1 MKVFIN
7 RIRERINL
15 FLYPSKERN
24 LSILR
29 KITFLLTVTNILAII
44 YYYGFEL
51 TDFQKRAVFL
61 LMQITLGY
69 FIFRFFVRFLY
80 DFHPKEFFKENFG
93 EFLLVVFLFIEG
105 ISYNLYGTLI
115 IERFLMKFWT
125 LDYKTWIIGF
135 TQVLIIIF
143 LFTQIIKKS
152 NFKSWFKIHP
162 ALLFTLSI
170 TTLTLFGAALLML
183 PKMNVDGHM
192 SWIDALFLSMSSV
205 SVTGLSTIDISQEL
219 TLRGQIVIIILM
231 QLGGLNTIAF
241 GALLLIA
248 YKFGVK
254 IKFHEVVEDF
264 INSENILATDSMLGK
279 IVKWTLI
286 IETLGFFA
294 LFFSFG
300 NHGIFANLHDKIF
313 FALFHAI
320 SGFNNAG
327 LSIFPGGMMHP
338 DVIDNLTVHGIILTL
353 FFLGGFGMIYLF
365 DLLEWKNI
373 KKRMKYHWV
382 GLDFGTKISL
392 YFTLGLLF
400 FGAIIFIIFEWHNT
414 LEGLSIGKKI
424 LFSLYESMTT
434 RNAGFNVVDT
444 ASLSLP
450 VLIIFFFLM
459 FVGASSGSAGGGI
472 RTSTFAII
480 WASVRSIIKSKRNVE
495 LFHRT
500 IPNDLV
506 LKAYAILIFFCIL
519 NVVGIF
525 VLSISEQNLLNT
537 GEITFLDIVFEHI
550 SAASTVGLS
559 TGITAKL
566 SITGKL
572 MLIVAMFI
580 GRVGTLTIAYLVSK
594 EAISV
599 NYKYPYGH
607 TMVG

>member
-7 RIRERINL
+7 RIREHINL

-51 TDFQKRAVFL
+51 TDFQKRTVFL

-125 LDYKTWIIGF
+125 SDYKTWIIGF

-192 SWIDALFLSMSSV
+192 SWIDALFLSTSSV
-205 SVTGLSTIDISQEL
+205 STTGLSTIDISREL

-294 LFFSFG
+294 LFFFVWQSWHFCQPTRQ
-300 NHGIFANLHDKIF
+300 NIFRIVSCYL
-313 FALFHAI
+313 
-320 SGFNNAG
+320 GF
-327 LSIFPGGMMHP
+327 
-338 DVIDNLTVHGIILTL
+338 
-353 FFLGGFGMIYLF
+353 
-365 DLLEWKNI
+365 
-373 KKRMKYHWV
+373 
-382 GLDFGTKISL
+382 
-392 YFTLGLLF
+392 
-400 FGAIIFIIFEWHNT
+400 
-414 LEGLSIGKKI
+414 
-424 LFSLYESMTT
+424 
-434 RNAGFNVVDT
+434 
-444 ASLSLP
+444 
-450 VLIIFFFLM
+450 
-459 FVGASSGSAGGGI
+459 
-472 RTSTFAII
+472 
-480 WASVRSIIKSKRNVE
+480 
-495 LFHRT
+495 
-500 IPNDLV
+500 
-506 LKAYAILIFFCIL
+506 
-519 NVVGIF
+519 
-525 VLSISEQNLLNT
+525 
-537 GEITFLDIVFEHI
+537 
-550 SAASTVGLS
+550 
-559 TGITAKL
+559 
-566 SITGKL
+566 
-572 MLIVAMFI
+572 
-580 GRVGTLTIAYLVSK
+580 
-594 EAISV
+594 
-599 NYKYPYGH
+599 
-607 TMVG
+607 